1 MGRILSLIGTI
12 LISSSIGFV
21 ASYLYSYN
29 PEREI
34 IAIEIV
40 SETGQ
45 QNQSSYLGG
54 VVLSNNMSV
63 SGLDI
68 LEIAVASDDFDS
80 AVIVMERI
88 HELQAGEEIV
98 DYNLAL
104 AYLYQKNF
112 EKSYHLFSR
121 IKYRTEDQG
130 LRDKVTQIL
139 TWFKD
144 KVD

>member
-34 IAIEIV
+34 VAIDII

-45 QNQSSYLGG
+45 QNQPSYLGG
-54 VVLSNNMSV
+54 VVLSNSMSS

-68 LEIAVASDDFDS
+68 LEIAIASDDFDNPETS
-80 AVIVMERI
+80 VLR
-88 HELQAGEEIV
+88 HELRPDVSIEELKKLDLLDENEDRIV
-98 DYNLAL
+98 TTLGNLGIGA
-104 AYLYQKNF
+104 
-112 EKSYHLFSR
+112 
-121 IKYRTEDQG
+121 TEYGQYITG
-130 LRDKVTQIL
+130 VVVIERAKE
-139 TWFKD
+139 
-144 KVD
+144 

>member
-34 IAIEIV
+34 VAIDII

-45 QNQSSYLGG
+45 QNQPSYLGG
-54 VVLSNNMSV
+54 VVLSNSMSA

-68 LEIAVASDDFDS
+68 LEIAIASDDFDNPETS
-80 AVIVMERI
+80 VLR
-88 HELQAGEEIV
+88 HELRPDVSIEELKKLDLLDENEDRIV
-98 DYNLAL
+98 TTLGNLGIGA
-104 AYLYQKNF
+104 
-112 EKSYHLFSR
+112 
-121 IKYRTEDQG
+121 TEYGQYITG
-130 LRDKVTQIL
+130 VVVIERAKE
-139 TWFKD
+139 
-144 KVD
+144 

>member
-34 IAIEIV
+34 IAIEII

-45 QNQSSYLGG
+45 QNQPSYLGG
-54 VVLSNNMSV
+54 VVLSNSMSA

-68 LEIAVASDDFDS
+68 LEIAIASDDFDNPGTS
-80 AVIVMERI
+80 VLR
-88 HELQAGEEIV
+88 HELRPNVSIEELRKLDSLDENEARIV
-98 DYNLAL
+98 TASGNLGIGA
-104 AYLYQKNF
+104 
-112 EKSYHLFSR
+112 
-121 IKYRTEDQG
+121 TEYGQYITG
-130 LRDKVTQIL
+130 VVVIERGNE
-139 TWFKD
+139 
-144 KVD
+144 

>member
-68 LEIAVASDDFDS
+68 LEIAVASDDFS
-80 AVIVMERI
+80 NPGTSVLR
-88 HELQAGEEIV
+88 HELPPNVSIEELKKLDSLGQNEARIV
-98 DYNLAL
+98 IASGNLGIGA
-104 AYLYQKNF
+104 
-112 EKSYHLFSR
+112 
-121 IKYRTEDQG
+121 TEYGQYITG
-130 LRDKVTQIL
+130 VVVIERENE
-139 TWFKD
+139 
-144 KVD
+144 

>member
-63 SGLDI
+63 SGFDI
-68 LEIAVASDDFDS
+68 LEIAVASDDFNNPGTS
-80 AVIVMERI
+80 VLR
-88 HELQAGEEIV
+88 HELRPNVSIEELKKLDSLDQNEARIV
-98 DYNLAL
+98 TASGNLGIGA
-104 AYLYQKNF
+104 
-112 EKSYHLFSR
+112 
-121 IKYRTEDQG
+121 TEYGQYITG
-130 LRDKVTQIL
+130 VVVIERENE
-139 TWFKD
+139 
-144 KVD
+144 

>member
-68 LEIAVASDDFDS
+68 LEIAVASDDFS
-80 AVIVMERI
+80 NPGTSVLR
-88 HELQAGEEIV
+88 HELPPNVSIEELKRLDSLGQNEARIV
-98 DYNLAL
+98 IASGNLGIGA
-104 AYLYQKNF
+104 
-112 EKSYHLFSR
+112 
-121 IKYRTEDQG
+121 TEYGQYITG
-130 LRDKVTQIL
+130 VVVIERENE
-139 TWFKD
+139 
-144 KVD
+144 

>member
-54 VVLSNNMSV
+54 VVLSNNMSA

-68 LEIAVASDDFDS
+68 LEIAIASDDFDNPGTS
-80 AVIVMERI
+80 VLR
-88 HELQAGEEIV
+88 HELRPNVSIEELRKLDSLDENEARIV
-98 DYNLAL
+98 TASGNLGIGA
-104 AYLYQKNF
+104 
-112 EKSYHLFSR
+112 
-121 IKYRTEDQG
+121 TEYGQYITG
-130 LRDKVTQIL
+130 VVVIERENE
-139 TWFKD
+139 
-144 KVD
+144 

>member
-34 IAIEIV
+34 IAIEII

-45 QNQSSYLGG
+45 QNQPSYLGG
-54 VVLSNNMSV
+54 VVLSNSMSA

-68 LEIAVASDDFDS
+68 LEIAIASDDFDNPEAS
-80 AVIVMERI
+80 VLR
-88 HELQAGEEIV
+88 HELRPNVSIEELRKLDSLDENEARIV
-98 DYNLAL
+98 TASGNLGIGA
-104 AYLYQKNF
+104 
-112 EKSYHLFSR
+112 
-121 IKYRTEDQG
+121 TEYGQYITG
-130 LRDKVTQIL
+130 VVVIERENE
-139 TWFKD
+139 
-144 KVD
+144 

>member
-68 LEIAVASDDFDS
+68 LEIAVASDDFDNPGTS
-80 AVIVMERI
+80 VLR
-88 HELQAGEEIV
+88 HELPPNVSIEELKKLDSLDQNEARIV
-98 DYNLAL
+98 TASGNLGIGA
-104 AYLYQKNF
+104 
-112 EKSYHLFSR
+112 
-121 IKYRTEDQG
+121 TEYGQYITG
-130 LRDKVTQIL
+130 VVVIERENE
-139 TWFKD
+139 
-144 KVD
+144 

>member
-34 IAIEIV
+34 VAIDII

-45 QNQSSYLGG
+45 QNQPSYLGG
-54 VVLSNNMSV
+54 VVLSNSMSS

-68 LEIAVASDDFDS
+68 LEIAIASDDFDNPRTS
-80 AVIVMERI
+80 VLR
-88 HELQAGEEIV
+88 HELRPDVSIEELKKLDSLDESEDRIV
-98 DYNLAL
+98 TALGNLGIGA
-104 AYLYQKNF
+104 
-112 EKSYHLFSR
+112 
-121 IKYRTEDQG
+121 TEYGQYITG
-130 LRDKVTQIL
+130 VVVIERANE
-139 TWFKD
+139 
-144 KVD
+144 